1 MIKLVFI
8 DELMAVNIKRV
19 KKRVTNQEE
28 DFKTLGIVF
37 SSCTDSF
44 YGEAVQR
51 DVDDIVALAKDGLI
65 QKQLC
70 WVNFECT
77 HRIFKGK
84 EGDIHRTEI
93 RVRKII
99 PAMAK

>member
-8 DELMAVNIKRV
+8 NEVMAVNTKRITN
-19 KKRVTNQEE
+19 RITNQEE

-37 SSCTDSF
+37 SSGTDSF

-51 DVDDIVALAKDGLI
+51 DVDDIVAQAKDGLI
-65 QKQLC
+65 QKKLC
-70 WVNFECT
+70 WVDFGCT
-77 HRIFKGK
+77 HRIVKGK
-84 EGDIHRTEI
+84 DGDFHRTEI

-99 PAMAK
+99 PVMDK